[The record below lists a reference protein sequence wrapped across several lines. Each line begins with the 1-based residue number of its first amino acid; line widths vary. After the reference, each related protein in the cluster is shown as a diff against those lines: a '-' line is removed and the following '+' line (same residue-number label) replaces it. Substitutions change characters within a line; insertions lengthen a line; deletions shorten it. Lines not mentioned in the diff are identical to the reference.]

1 MKHLRKYNESL
12 DNFDDIVK
20 YIKLCFVEFSDE
32 GKYDVEYE
40 LNEDTIEVL
49 LFTGYTNDVIE
60 DDINHFLKISKKL
73 HEFYLDIEVAIKRV
87 LDEYPDLSYVI
98 GREFVDYDKNN
109 GKEYIDISF
118 YHKDM

>member
-49 LFTGYTNDVIE
+49 LFTGYTNDVIQ
-60 DDINHFLKISKKL
+60 DDINHFLNISKKL